1 MLLEAVNTVNVTDIT
16 NLISTVGFPIFSW
29 LVMAWYLYKR
39 GIADDA
45 KNKELSD
52 KLEELN
58 KSCLITIT
66 ENTKV
71 LQELCLT
78 IKERR

>member
-1 MLLEAVNTVNVTDIT
+1 MLLEAVNSVNATDIT
-16 NLISTVGFPIFSW
+16 TLISTVGFPIFSW

-39 GIADDA
+39 GIAEDA

-58 KSCLITIT
+58 KSCLTTIA

-71 LQELCLT
+71 LQELCST
-78 IKERR
+78 IKERG

>member
-1 MLLEAVNTVNVTDIT
+1 MLLEAVNTVNVTDLTTI
-16 NLISTVGFPIFSW
+16 ISTVGFPIFSW
-29 LVMAWYLYKR
+29 LVMAWYLYRR
-39 GIADDA
+39 GEAEDA

-58 KSCLITIT
+58 KSCLTTIS

-71 LQELCLT
+71 LQKLCSA
-78 IKERR
+78 IKERG

>member
-1 MLLEAVNTVNVTDIT
+1 MLLEAVSNVNATDIT
-16 NLISTVGFPIFSW
+16 TIVSTVGFPIFSW

-39 GIADDA
+39 GEAEDK

-58 KSCLITIT
+58 KSCLTTIS

-71 LQELCLT
+71 LQKLCST
-78 IKERR
+78 ITERG

>member
-1 MLLEAVNTVNVTDIT
+1 MLLEAVNSVNVTGIT
-16 NLISTVGFPIFSW
+16 TLISTVGFPIFSW

-39 GIADDA
+39 GIAEDA

-58 KSCLITIT
+58 KSCLTTIS

-71 LQELCLT
+71 LQELCST
-78 IKERR
+78 IKEGR